1 MKLATLAKPMAHTSA
16 CYFMLH
22 WLIVPKLM
30 DICDAQSRGSIV
42 MLLFEVLI
50 YTYIPIDNV
59 GLGGCMFITISDSSC
74 VML

>member
-1 MKLATLAKPMAHTSA
+1 
-16 CYFMLH
+16 
-22 WLIVPKLM
+22 
-30 DICDAQSRGSIV
+30 

-59 GLGGCMFITISDSSC
+59 GLGGGMLITISDSSC